1 MNIYRFDRVER
12 RLSIF
17 EGRRSRFCPHFI
29 GAYVAAFR
37 SHRARLRVVVLA
49 GFWLS
54 ALGVLFST
62 YG

>member
-1 MNIYRFDRVER
+1 MSIYRFDRAER

-37 SHRARLRVVVLA
+37 SCCARLCVAVLVE
-49 GFWLS
+49 F
-54 ALGVLFST
+54 
-62 YG
+62 

>member
-1 MNIYRFDRVER
+1 MNTSRSHVRSER

-37 SHRARLRVVVLA
+37 AHRARLRVVVFA
-49 GFWLS
+49 GF
-54 ALGVLFST
+54 
-62 YG
+62 